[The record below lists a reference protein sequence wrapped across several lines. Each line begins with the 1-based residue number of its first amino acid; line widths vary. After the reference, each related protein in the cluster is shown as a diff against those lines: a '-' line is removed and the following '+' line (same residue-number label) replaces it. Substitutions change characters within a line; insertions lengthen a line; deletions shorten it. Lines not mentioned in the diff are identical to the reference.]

1 MGWKGRRKGGHGG
14 EHGSIAMD
22 LKDSSRKAASGRKV
36 LCQRRFGLYA
46 STRSV
51 VVVDFVFGGAGH
63 IGDRGALMHVDP
75 VSGVARVVAGEH
87 GIAAVEVVCLAHL
100 VGSEAEAHRLNLC
113 LTVAD
118 ATGFWV
124 SSNAGRAGP
133 VETLD
138 WRCKVVAHAVTS
150 GVVSVA
156 IVKDVVAAK
165 ETTGDAAHDSAPTVS
180 LHCEV
185 GADARIA
192 AWWHDVQSQ
201 PTFRI
206 CDCQATVP
214 RCHADG
220 QIHLAGDSVYRV
232 AKVSQVFRAANVV
245 GFAVGDDESN
255 RVRVRTRSQ
264 WVCGKP
270 KEFGS

>member
-1 MGWKGRRKGGHGG
+1 M
-14 EHGSIAMD
+14 
-22 LKDSSRKAASGRKV
+22 
-36 LCQRRFGLYA
+36 
-46 STRSV
+46 
-51 VVVDFVFGGAGH
+51 
-63 IGDRGALMHVDP
+63 
-75 VSGVARVVAGEH
+75 
-87 GIAAVEVVCLAHL
+87 
-100 VGSEAEAHRLNLC
+100 
-113 LTVAD
+113 
-118 ATGFWV
+118 
-124 SSNAGRAGP
+124 
-133 VETLD
+133 
-138 WRCKVVAHAVTS
+138 VAHAVTS

-156 IVKDVVAAK
+156 IVIDVVAAR
-165 ETTGDAAHDSAPTVS
+165 ERTGDAAHDSAPTVS

-206 CDCQATVP
+206 WPVIVP

-232 AKVSQVFRAANVV
+232 AKVSQVVRAANVV

-264 WVCGKP
+264 
-270 KEFGS
+270 

>member
-1 MGWKGRRKGGHGG
+1 
-14 EHGSIAMD
+14 MD
-22 LKDSSRKAASGRKV
+22 LKDGSRKAASGREV
-36 LCQRRFGLYA
+36 LCQRRYGLYA

-63 IGDRGALMHVDP
+63 IGDRSALMHVDL

-100 VGSEAEAHRLNLC
+100 VGSEAEAHRPNLC

-124 SSNAGRAGP
+124 SSNAGP
-133 VETLD
+133 VESLD

-165 ETTGDAAHDSAPTVS
+165 ERTGDAAHDSAPTVS

-185 GADARIA
+185 GADARITA
-192 AWWHDVQSQ
+192 RWHEVQSQ

-206 CDCQATVP
+206 CDGQATVP

-232 AKVSQVFRAANVV
+232 AKVSQVVRAANVV

-255 RVRVRTRSQ
+255 RVRVRTRSR
-264 WVCGKP
+264 
-270 KEFGS
+270 